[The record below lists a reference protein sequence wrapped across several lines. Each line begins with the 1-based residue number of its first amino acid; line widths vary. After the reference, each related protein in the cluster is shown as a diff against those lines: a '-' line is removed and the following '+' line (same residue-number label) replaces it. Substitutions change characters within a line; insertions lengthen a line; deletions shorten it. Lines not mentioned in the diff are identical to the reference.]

1 MVRIYITYYKKRSK
15 MINQISQI
23 SQKISQV
30 YFESVKLYLANYENT
45 TKKQKKKIP
54 FIFLSFYIII

>member
-1 MVRIYITYYKKRSK
+1 

-54 FIFLSFYIII
+54 FIILSFYIII

>member
-1 MVRIYITYYKKRSK
+1 

-30 YFESVKLYLANYENT
+30 YFESVKLYLAKSENQL
-45 TKKQKKKIP
+45 KK
-54 FIFLSFYIII
+54 